1 MVGMSNIERLFL
13 DVNGIRL
20 CCVDFGGEGT
30 PILLLHGLAGRA
42 NEWRSTADWLT
53 RRHRVLALDQ
63 RGHGMS
69 DKDVRDYS
77 RAAYVEDVV
86 AAIQRLGLGPVV
98 LVGQSMGGLN
108 AFLAAAR
115 RPDLVRALVVVEAS
129 PGGPDPEVLE
139 RVGAWLDSW
148 PVPFPTPADAKAFF
162 GGDAL
167 YAQTWLEVLEEHPDG
182 YRPLF
187 RREDMV
193 ASMADVAERDYW
205 EEWGRVRCPALVVVG
220 ERGFISQD
228 DVAEMSRRVAS
239 ARGALV
245 PGAGHDLH
253 LERPRAW
260 REAAEAFLVEVGYRT
275 GPPNG

>member
-1 MVGMSNIERLFL
+1 MALEEVDGTSNIERLFL

-20 CCVDFGGEGT
+20 CCVDFGGEG
-30 PILLLHGLAGRA
+30 PPVLLLHGLAGRG
-42 NEWRSTADWLT
+42 NEWRSTAGWLS

-69 DKDVRDYS
+69 DKGVCDYS
-77 RAAYVEDVV
+77 RGAYVDDVV
-86 AAIQRLGLGPVV
+86 AVVQRLGLGPAV

-115 RPDLVRALVVVEAS
+115 RPDLVRALVVIEAS
-129 PGGPDPEVLE
+129 PGGPDPKVPA

-148 PVPFPTPADAKAFF
+148 PVPFPTLADARAFF
-162 GGDAL
+162 GGDTL
-167 YAQTWLEVLEEHPDG
+167 YAQTWLEVLAERPDG
-182 YRPLF
+182 YGPLF

-205 EEWGRVRCPALVVVG
+205 GEWGQIRCPTLVVVG
-220 ERGFISQD
+220 ERGFVPHD
-228 DVAEMSRRVAS
+228 AAVEMARRVAS
-239 ARGALV
+239 ARVATV

-253 LERPRAW
+253 LERPQAW
-260 REAAEAFLVEVGYRT
+260 RELAEPFLAGVRD
-275 GPPNG
+275 